1 MRFLNKDQQAQ
12 SSAAV
17 ASKQLI
23 KKGLTEKR
31 IINFATITKAS
42 MWRKKS
48 ILLIDENSD
57 ELRLFVA
64 ALNELGI
71 AYNCTYARN
80 AEQGL
85 KILAGIIPD
94 FIFLD
99 MGVSAGVECLAQIR
113 RMSKLRD
120 VPVIIYAK
128 HVSDETRKNALKMGS
143 VVFVKKTSN
152 LKALAETLQMIL
164 TPTQKEIQ
172 LLYS

>member
-1 MRFLNKDQQAQ
+1 
-12 SSAAV
+12 
-17 ASKQLI
+17 
-23 KKGLTEKR
+23 
-31 IINFATITKAS
+31 

-113 RMSKLRD
+113 RMNKLLD